1 MKSRSELS
9 RARCPAALPHS
20 CQQPPEEGQPFST
33 RTPNPLRGQGTQ
45 ADSCHCQQSCRI
57 SGFGCPRRTLHGDLA
72 ARLRPQA
79 ASGRL
84 QAKRLL
90 RAPGLSGGAGFTPQQ
105 TPLSTSWPHNTLRGW
120 RGQASNN
127 SIAQNRQTRSAYSA
141 INHRHG
147 AVQRTA
153 SV

>member
-1 MKSRSELS
+1 MP
-9 RARCPAALPHS
+9 RCTAPQLPATP
-20 CQQPPEEGQPFST
+20 QEGQPFPT

-45 ADSCHCQQSCRI
+45 ADSCHCPQSCRT

-72 ARLRPQA
+72 ARLQPQA

-90 RAPGLSGGAGFTPQQ
+90 RAPGLSGGAGFTPLQ
-105 TPLSTSWPHNTLRGW
+105 TPLSSSWPHNTKKGRQG
-120 RGQASNN
+120 RDSNN
-127 SIAQNRQTRSAYSA
+127 SIARNGQIRSAYSA
-141 INHRHG
+141 INHRHD
-147 AVQRTA
+147 AVQRMA